1 MTRAHPEQDL
11 QRAVVRLLHA
21 VLPADAMWTAI
32 APLPGSSPRA
42 GAQSKALGLAA
53 GVPDLIIVHHGF
65 TLWIELK
72 APGGSLSDPQKAM
85 HRQIVAAY
93 SSDVYTRFGTVVV
106 CKSID
111 EVLAALRTH
120 RMLKR
125 EAA

>member
-11 QRAVVRLLHA
+11 QRAVVRHLKA
-21 VLPADAMWTAI
+21 VLPPDAMWTAVNP
-32 APLPGSSPRA
+32 APAKGVVA
-42 GAQSKALGLAA
+42 GARMKALGLAA
-53 GVPDLIIVHHGF
+53 GIPDLLIVHHGF

-106 CKSID
+106 CKTVD
-111 EVLAALRTH
+111 EVLGALRTH